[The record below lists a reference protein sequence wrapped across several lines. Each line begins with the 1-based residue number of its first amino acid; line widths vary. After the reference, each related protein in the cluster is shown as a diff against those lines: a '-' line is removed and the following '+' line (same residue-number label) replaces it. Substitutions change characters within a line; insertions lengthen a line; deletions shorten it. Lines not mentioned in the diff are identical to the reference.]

1 MRCRHA
7 VAPGAAQAEQAL
19 PFDIPSLPLSEA
31 LVLFARQSHRPILFA
46 PTDARDRRS
55 AALHARL
62 DPDKALAQ
70 LLKGS
75 GWQARAAP
83 GGAYLLV
90 AVPVAEAPRPLARPR
105 PVFTDAETLAP
116 AQIAVSSD
124 IVVVG
129 TPGGGGASKPLSPSP
144 PSTAPPSTSLR
155 PPAPPR
161 C

>member
-1 MRCRHA
+1 
-7 VAPGAAQAEQAL
+7 
-19 PFDIPSLPLSEA
+19 
-31 LVLFARQSHRPILFA
+31 VLFARQSHRPILFA
-46 PTDARDRRS
+46 PTDARGGARR
-55 AALHARL
+55 LHARL
-62 DPDKALAQ
+62 DPDKALAR

-90 AVPVAEAPRPLARPR
+90 AVPVAEPRAPCPPAPHLHRCR
-105 PVFTDAETLAP
+105 DACPGADRR
-116 AQIAVSSD
+116 ASD

-129 TPGGGGASKPLSPSP
+129 TPGGRRRQQAALPSP
-144 PSTAPPSTSLR
+144 PSTAPSIDQLG